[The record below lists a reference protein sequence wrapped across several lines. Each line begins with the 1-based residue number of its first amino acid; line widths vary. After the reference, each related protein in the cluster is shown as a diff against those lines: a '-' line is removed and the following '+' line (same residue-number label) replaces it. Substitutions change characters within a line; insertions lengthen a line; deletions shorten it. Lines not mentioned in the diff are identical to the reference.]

1 MNTRRL
7 VVILLAA
14 VAAGGAA
21 LIVRGLLGGGTP
33 KADANPQPAPIAI
46 SEVLVAASNLQ
57 PGQPLNASQVRWQ
70 KWPTSNIDPGFI
82 TQRGTFTAE
91 TAVAGTVVRA
101 PIVAGEPITY
111 NKIVKSDAA
120 GFMSATL
127 QPGMR
132 AVSIGVSV
140 VSIAGGFVLPND
152 RVDIILAQ
160 TSSDASKAAHAR
172 TVLSNVRVLAIDQ
185 AFDGKNQKA
194 VTDVKTVTLELT
206 PGQAEAVARAQA
218 SGTLSLALRALG
230 DNEIVRAAQR
240 GTTAGAES
248 GEDDNSGDVAIIRY
262 GVTHGS
268 SGGTGKT
275 GGGGPN

>member
-7 VVILLAA
+7 VVVLLAA

-33 KADANPQPAPIAI
+33 KAAANTQPAPIAI
-46 SEVLVAASNLQ
+46 SDVLVAASNLQ
-57 PGQPLNASQVRWQ
+57 PGQPLNAGQVRWQ
-70 KWPTSNIDPGFI
+70 KWPTSIVDPGFI
-82 TQRGTFTAE
+82 TQRGMATAE
-91 TAVAGTVVRA
+91 MAIAGTVVRA

-127 QPGMR
+127 GAGMR

-140 VSIAGGFVLPND
+140 VSVAGGFILPND
-152 RVDIILAQ
+152 RVDIILTQ
-160 TSSDASKAAHAR
+160 TSSDASKTAHAHA
-172 TVLSNVRVLAIDQ
+172 VLSNVRVLAIDQ

-194 VTDVKTVTLELT
+194 VADVKTVTLELT
-206 PGQAEAVARAQA
+206 PGQADVVARAQA

-230 DNEIVRAAQR
+230 DNQTARTAQS
-240 GTTAGAES
+240 GTPTES
-248 GEDDNSGDVAIIRY
+248 GDDDNSGSVAIIRY
-262 GVTHGS
+262 GIAHGS
-268 SGGTGKT
+268 SAGS

>member
-7 VVILLAA
+7 VVVLLAA

-33 KADANPQPAPIAI
+33 KADANPRPAPIAI
-46 SEVLVAASNLQ
+46 SDVLVAASNLQ
-57 PGQPLNASQVRWQ
+57 PGQPLNAGQVRWQ
-70 KWPTSNIDPGFI
+70 KWPTSIVDPGFI
-82 TQRGTFTAE
+82 TQRGMLTAE
-91 TAVAGTVVRA
+91 MAIAGTVVRA

-127 QPGMR
+127 GAGMR

-140 VSIAGGFVLPND
+140 VSVAGGFILPND
-152 RVDIILAQ
+152 RVDIILTQ
-160 TSSDASKAAHAR
+160 TSSDASKTAHAHA
-172 TVLSNVRVLAIDQ
+172 VLSNVRVLAIDQ

-194 VTDVKTVTLELT
+194 VADVKTVTLELT
-206 PGQAEAVARAQA
+206 PGQADVVARAQA

-230 DNEIVRAAQR
+230 DNQTARTAQS
-240 GTTAGAES
+240 GTPAGTDS
-248 GEDDNSGDVAIIRY
+248 GDDDNSGGVAIIRY
-262 GVTHGS
+262 GIAHGS
-268 SGGTGKT
+268 SAGT

>member
-7 VVILLAA
+7 VVVLLAA

-33 KADANPQPAPIAI
+33 KADANPRPAPIAI
-46 SEVLVAASNLQ
+46 SDVLVAASNLQ
-57 PGQPLNASQVRWQ
+57 PGQPLNAGQVRWQ
-70 KWPTSNIDPGFI
+70 KWPTSVVDPGFI
-82 TQRGTFTAE
+82 TQRGTLTAE
-91 TAVAGTVVRA
+91 MAIAGTVVRA

-127 QPGMR
+127 GAGMR

-140 VSIAGGFVLPND
+140 VSVAGGFILPND
-152 RVDIILAQ
+152 RVDIILTQ
-160 TSSDASKAAHAR
+160 TSSDASKTAHAHA
-172 TVLSNVRVLAIDQ
+172 VLSNVRVLAIDQ

-194 VTDVKTVTLELT
+194 VADVKTVTLELT
-206 PGQAEAVARAQA
+206 PGQADVVARAQA

-230 DNEIVRAAQR
+230 DNQTARTAQS
-240 GTTAGAES
+240 GTPAES
-248 GEDDNSGDVAIIRY
+248 GDDDNSGSVSIIRY
-262 GVTHGS
+262 GIAHGS
-268 SGGTGKT
+268 SAGA

>member
-1 MNTRRL
+1 MNTKRL

-33 KADANPQPAPIAI
+33 KADANPPPPPIAV

-57 PGQPLNASQVRWQ
+57 PGQPLNVGLVRWQ

-82 TQRGTFTAE
+82 MQLGASTAE
-91 TAVAGTVVRA
+91 MAVAGTVVRA

-111 NKIVKSDAA
+111 SKIVKSDTA

-140 VSIAGGFVLPND
+140 VSVAGGFVLPND
-152 RVDIILAQ
+152 RVDIILSQ
-160 TSSDASKAAHAR
+160 TSNDASKSAHAR

-194 VTDVKTVTLELT
+194 VSDVKTVTLELA
-206 PGQAEAVARAQA
+206 PEQATELARAQA
-218 SGTLSLALRALG
+218 MGTLSLALRPLG
-230 DNEIVRAAQR
+230 ESGARQTASWAGISRPSRSSAQR
-240 GTTAGAES
+240 RWRRWFRAS
-248 GEDDNSGDVAIIRY
+248 R
-262 GVTHGS
+262 
-268 SGGTGKT
+268 
-275 GGGGPN
+275 

>member
-33 KADANPQPAPIAI
+33 KANATVQPAPIAI

-70 KWPTSNIDPGFI
+70 KWPTSAIDPGFI
-82 TQRGTFTAE
+82 VQRDAVTAE

-111 NKIVKSDAA
+111 NKIVKSNSA

-140 VSIAGGFVLPND
+140 VSIAGGFVFSND
-152 RVDIILAQ
+152 RVDIILTQ
-160 TSSDASKAAHAR
+160 TSNDASKTAHAR

-185 AFDGKNQKA
+185 ASDGKNTKA
-194 VTDVKTVTLELT
+194 VADVKTVTLELT

-230 DNEIVRAAQR
+230 DNEIVRAAQS
-240 GTTAGAES
+240 GTSAGAES
-248 GEDDNSGDVAIIRY
+248 GDSDNSGDVAIIRY
-262 GVTHGS
+262 GVTQGS
-268 SGGTGKT
+268 SGGKT